1 LEYLKKG
8 EHIMLL
14 LLSPAKTLD
23 FSGVGRLEG
32 LTQPRFEQQTEDL
45 VAVLKGMSAEE
56 LSRLMDIS
64 AKLASENVGRYKD
77 FVKQVEKACI
87 RAFKGDVYVGL
98 QASGFDEGDMA
109 FAQASVRILSGLYGL
124 LRPLDGIRPYRLEM
138 GTQMSVGG
146 NKNLYTYWGDRV
158 TKLIDSDVVEY
169 GHKAIINLA
178 SEEYFGV
185 VKPSLLSVPIYKM
198 TFKDGLA
205 KGDLKVISFFA
216 KKARGMM
223 TRFAIKNRLC
233 EVGDLRQFEEGGYGY
248 DETLS
253 TEFEYVFVR

>member
-1 LEYLKKG
+1 
-8 EHIMLL
+8 
-14 LLSPAKTLD
+14 
-23 FSGVGRLEG
+23 
-32 LTQPRFEQQTEDL
+32 
-45 VAVLKGMSAEE
+45 
-56 LSRLMDIS
+56 MDIS

-87 RAFKGDVYVGL
+87 RAFKGDVYVVCRQVVLTRGIWL
-98 QASGFDEGDMA
+98 LRRQVCVFYRGCMGC
-109 FAQASVRILSGLYGL
+109 

-146 NKNLYTYWGDRV
+146 NKNLYAYWGDRV

-169 GHKAIINLA
+169 GHSAIINLA

-185 VKPSLLSVPIYKM
+185 VKPSQLSVPIYKM